1 MAQMKKH
8 VERPLRTRERIGDN
22 RFFHMY
28 YSEMMRDPMGVMRRI
43 YDWAGDDLTVDTEDR
58 MRSWLSDHPQTRFG
72 LNNYSLDQY
81 GLSVA
86 ELEPVF
92 AEYLSEFDIE
102 LESRNA

>member
-1 MAQMKKH
+1 
-8 VERPLRTRERIGDN
+8 
-22 RFFHMY
+22 
-28 YSEMMRDPMGVMRRI
+28 
-43 YDWAGDDLTVDTEDR
+43 

-72 LNNYSLDQY
+72 VNSYSLDQY

-92 AEYLSEFDIE
+92 SEYLSEFDIE